1 MNEKIPITFQAIS
14 EAIHSFDFPE
24 VDLVLGIGRGGV
36 VPASMIAHQLGVEL
50 KMVRVSHRDDEN
62 DPMFEEPV
70 ILGNFQWDF
79 FSHFRI
85 LIVDDVAVTGKT
97 LNLIKEK
104 LLDYEVSTFVLKG
117 KADFVL
123 FPKVKSCV
131 IWPWKSNEY
140 EK

>member
-1 MNEKIPITFQAIS
+1 MNDKIPITFQSIS

-24 VDLVLGIGRGGV
+24 VDLVIGVGRGGT
-36 VPASMIAHQLGVEL
+36 VPAGMIAHQLGVEL
-50 KMVRVSHRDDEN
+50 KVIQVSHRDDEN
-62 DPMFEEPV
+62 EPWDEGPVV
-70 ILGNFQWDF
+70 IGDFQWDF

-97 LNLIKEK
+97 LNLIKEN

-117 KADFVL
+117 NADYVL

-131 IWPWKSNEY
+131 IWPWKS
-140 EK
+140 